1 MERKN
6 IISAACCTAAIFTI
20 STSTC
25 NLNENITDILKKSFD
40 KNKETKE
47 WIPSVSSQNME
58 NGENVKVMS
67 INDSDWA
74 VISSNYNV
82 KKDDKKVIKMFIED
96 MVISSLKNIKYDW
109 RTIKGLSNELEIP
122 EKEILNTLINMA
134 KNGKVFIG
142 RKKNGEEIYS
152 LIEVYEKNT
161 SFLQKL
167 KDAIIGRVI
176 R

>member
-1 MERKN
+1 MGKKN

-25 NLNENITDILKKSFD
+25 NLNEDITDILKKSFD

-47 WIPSVSSQNME
+47 WVPSVSSQNME
-58 NGENVKVMS
+58 NKENTKVMS
-67 INDSDWA
+67 INDNDWA

-82 KKDDKKVIKMFIED
+82 KKDNKKVIKMFIED

-109 RTIKGLSNELEIP
+109 RTIKGLSDELEIP

-142 RKKNGEEIYS
+142 RKNNGEEIYS
-152 LIEVYEKNT
+152 LVEVYEKNT